1 MYVRLRTNI
10 PNRRKQMQ
18 RLDKYLSEAG
28 VESRR
33 KIKEVIRSG
42 RVCVD
47 GVVVKL
53 PDQKLDEETAVVT
66 LDGAEVLRGSQT
78 VVLMMN
84 KPAGCVTAASDA
96 KDKTVMEYLPKEY
109 KRLMPI
115 GRLDK
120 ETEGLLLFT
129 NDGYLAHRLLSPK
142 RGIEKTYY
150 AEHEGTVTA
159 EDIAIFAQGCVLKD
173 GTKCLPAVL
182 ERIDDG
188 KCLVRVREGK
198 YHQVRRMM
206 ASLHKP
212 VVYLRRIS
220 EGTLSLGELPIGMTR
235 KLTEREI
242 EQLESVDFDEKFFKD
257 F

>member
-1 MYVRLRTNI
+1 MTREQINNIIDTQRRFFATGATLPCSYRIDALRRLKDSIKRHESDILAALKSDLGKGPQESYMCEVGLT
-10 PNRRKQMQ
+10 
-18 RLDKYLSEAG
+18 LSEISYMLSH
-28 VESRR
+28 VRR
-33 KIKEVIRSG
+33 FAKE
-42 RVCVD
+42 
-47 GVVVKL
+47 
-53 PDQKLDEETAVVT
+53 
-66 LDGAEVLRGSQT
+66 
-78 VVLMMN
+78 
-84 KPAGCVTAASDA
+84 
-96 KDKTVMEYLPKEY
+96 KTVMEYLPKGY

-150 AEHEGTVTA
+150 AEHEGTVTQ
-159 EDIAIFAQGCVLKD
+159 EDIDRFADGCILKD

-182 ERIDDG
+182 EKLGEG

-212 VVYLRRIS
+212 VRYLRRIS
-220 EGTLSLGELPIGMTR
+220 EGTLELKDLPLGMTR
-235 KLTEREI
+235 ELTKEEI
-242 EQLESVDFDEKFFKD
+242 QQLESVIFDEKFF
-257 F
+257 

>member
-1 MYVRLRTNI
+1 
-10 PNRRKQMQ
+10 MQ

-42 RVCVD
+42 RVTVN
-47 GVVVKL
+47 GAVFTQPEGKI
-53 PDQKLDEETAVVT
+53 DETTAVVT
-66 LDGAEVLRGSQT
+66 LDGKEVRRGSET
-78 VVLMMN
+78 VVLMMH

-96 KDKTVMEYLPKEY
+96 KDKTVMEYLPREY
-109 KRLMPI
+109 QRLMPI

-150 AEHEGTVTA
+150 AEHSGTVTA
-159 EDIAIFAQGCVLKD
+159 EDIGIFARGCVLKD
-173 GTKCLPAVL
+173 GTTCLPAVL
-182 ERIDDG
+182 ECLGEG
-188 KCLVRVREGK
+188 KSIIRVREGK

-206 ASLHKP
+206 ASLGKP
-212 VVYLRRIS
+212 VTYLRRIQ
-220 EGTLSLGELPIGMTR
+220 EGSLSLGDLPLGMTR
-235 KLTEREI
+235 ILSKQEI
-242 EQLESVDFDEKFFKD
+242 YQLESVDFDEKFFTEI
-257 F
+257 